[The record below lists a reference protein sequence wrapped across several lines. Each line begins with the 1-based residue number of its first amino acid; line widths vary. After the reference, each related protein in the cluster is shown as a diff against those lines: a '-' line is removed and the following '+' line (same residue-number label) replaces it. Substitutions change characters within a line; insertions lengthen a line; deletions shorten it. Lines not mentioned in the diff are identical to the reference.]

1 MISGK
6 QQLQFDL
13 FIEKKYLPLEKK
25 VKVLICLAALLI
37 PAALFYFL
45 MFQPQSTKIASLTNQ
60 IRVSSEELR
69 TVQRAARDLPRH
81 QQEFAEIQQ
90 KFEDLSVLLPTSQEI
105 PDLLRNISDL
115 GRRAGLDF
123 LSFVPGSE
131 IPRDFYAEIPV
142 DIRIKGPY
150 HNLGAFLD
158 AVSKLERIVTVNN
171 ISMDKAGEEGTEIL
185 LNSSCR
191 LLTYRFTN
199 IQLEPSPEQSRP
211 RRR

>member
-1 MISGK
+1 MIAGK
-6 QQLQFDL
+6 QQLKFDL
-13 FIEKKYLPLEKK
+13 FIEKKYLPLERK

-37 PAALFYFL
+37 PAALFYFFL
-45 MFQPQSTKIASLTNQ
+45 FQPQSTRMASLTNQ
-60 IRVSSEELR
+60 IRVSTEELR
-69 TVQRAARDLPRH
+69 TVQRAARELPRH
-81 QQEFAEIQQ
+81 QQEFAAVQQ
-90 KFEDLSVLLPTSQEI
+90 QFEELSVLLPTSQEI

-123 LSFVPGSE
+123 LSFVPGAE
-131 IPRDFYAEIPV
+131 IPRDFFAEIPV
-142 DIRIKGPY
+142 DIRIRGPY

-158 AVSKLERIVTVNN
+158 AVSKLDRIVTVNN

-199 IQLEPSPEQSRP
+199 IALQPAEEQSRP

>member
-1 MISGK
+1 M
-6 QQLQFDL
+6 
-13 FIEKKYLPLEKK
+13 
-25 VKVLICLAALLI
+25 A
-37 PAALFYFL
+37 
-45 MFQPQSTKIASLTNQ
+45 
-60 IRVSSEELR
+60 
-69 TVQRAARDLPRH
+69 
-81 QQEFAEIQQ
+81 
-90 KFEDLSVLLPTSQEI
+90 VLLPTSQEI

-123 LSFVPGSE
+123 LSFVPGAE
-131 IPRDFYAEIPV
+131 IPKDFYAEIPV

-150 HNLGAFLD
+150 HNLCSFLD

-171 ISMDKAGEEGTEIL
+171 ISMDKAGEEGSEIL

-199 IQLEPSPEQSRP
+199 VQLAPSPEQPQP

>member
-6 QQLQFDL
+6 KQLKFDL

-25 VKVLICLAALLI
+25 VKVLSCVAAFLI
-37 PAALFYFL
+37 PALLFYFF
-45 MFQPQSTKIASLTNQ
+45 MYQPQADRILSLNNQ
-60 IRVSSEELR
+60 IKVSSQELQ

-81 QQEFAEIQQ
+81 QKQFAEIQQ
-90 KFEDLSVLLPTSQEI
+90 KFEEMAVLLPTSQEI

-123 LSFVPGSE
+123 LSFVPGAE
-131 IPRDFYAEIPV
+131 IPKDFYAEIPV

-150 HNLGAFLD
+150 HNLGSFLD

-171 ISMDKAGEEGTEIL
+171 ISMDKAGEEGSEIL

-199 IQLEPSPEQSRP
+199 VQLAPSP
-211 RRR
+211 